1 MFAPAQHLQRH
12 AADRPNALALVALD
26 SRWTFAELDRCVAA
40 VAQRLREL
48 GIEPRHLVA
57 IDLPPEEDWIVTL
70 ALLRIATATVSLA
83 GVADLGGLP
92 VDALLSRP
100 GTPRFSAARG
110 IAVDRLWIE
119 QAVADADER
128 DDRAA
133 TVLYARDD
141 AICRVIMTSGTT
153 GSPRG
158 AALSVR
164 AVQHR
169 LENLHR
175 YWTDHRVELTMMTLS
190 TTGGFHTAL
199 ANLQHGTP
207 YLAIPTGD
215 AATARIAAE
224 QRVEVVSG
232 SPVQVGR
239 FVQLVREA
247 GIALPDLREVRTAGG
262 AATRTLLE
270 VIGETFA
277 VPVRGVYGSTE
288 GGGVAMRMLSADT
301 DPADVGAPLPG
312 VELQIVD
319 DDGAPVPAGDSG
331 TIRYRSPGLATG
343 YLTGGDDG
351 SFRDGWFF
359 PGDQGRR
366 GADGH
371 LVLEGR
377 TSEIVNVGGVKVDPA
392 AVDAAVEGFPGV
404 VDAATFLIEQTPGVP
419 ELGLAVVAAAG
430 CDLRALDALLRQRL
444 PGKHPTV
451 YGQVS
456 VIPRTRT
463 GKVER
468 QRLTEEFTRRLARP

>member
-12 AADRPNALALVALD
+12 AADRPDALALVALD
-26 SRWTFAELDRCVAA
+26 ARWTFAELDRCVAA

-83 GVADLGGLP
+83 GVSDLGGLP
-92 VDALLSRP
+92 VDALLTRP
-100 GTPRFSAARG
+100 GTPRFGAPVVVA
-110 IAVDRLWIE
+110 IDRLWIE

-141 AICRVIMTSGTT
+141 AVCRVIMTSGTT

-224 QRVEVVSG
+224 QRVEVVCG

-247 GIALPDLREVRTAGG
+247 GIALPDLR
-262 AATRTLLE
+262 
-270 VIGETFA
+270 A
-277 VPVRGVYGSTE
+277 VQR
-288 GGGVAMRMLSADT
+288 
-301 DPADVGAPLPG
+301 PARC
-312 VELQIVD
+312 
-319 DDGAPVPAGDSG
+319 S
-331 TIRYRSPGLATG
+331 R
-343 YLTGGDDG
+343 
-351 SFRDGWFF
+351 
-359 PGDQGRR
+359 
-366 GADGH
+366 
-371 LVLEGR
+371 
-377 TSEIVNVGGVKVDPA
+377 
-392 AVDAAVEGFPGV
+392 
-404 VDAATFLIEQTPGVP
+404 
-419 ELGLAVVAAAG
+419 
-430 CDLRALDALLRQRL
+430 
-444 PGKHPTV
+444 
-451 YGQVS
+451 
-456 VIPRTRT
+456 
-463 GKVER
+463 
-468 QRLTEEFTRRLARP
+468 